1 MTMILLDALLA
12 SLQDDLLITLS
23 VGVGCL
29 IVARCLEQRRY
40 FSLRAAIS
48 FVAAFAWMVGTKY
61 TIMNG
66 PVDIGR
72 WAVTRYTVFF
82 LLFAFSVPFWSKA
95 NACQSLFAITVAYSM
110 QNLCERL
117 IEIPRFSVQP
127 FPLWL
132 DRLCLALLMGICL
145 FLYYRVI
152 VGTAR
157 QRSMFDFTNLNNR
170 MMLFLGAGV
179 VFMSVIM
186 DLELR
191 KYSEQGNIGL
201 MNCFNLI
208 SAVFSF
214 LTIVVCMSH
223 LRASDS
229 ERRAEISEHLLYS
242 ERQRYAQD
250 KQIHDAINI
259 KCHDI
264 RHQIAALGEE
274 GYRDELQ
281 RIGRLVDIYDST
293 PSTQNSALDVVLA
306 GKMLACT
313 NLGITLTCLADG
325 RRMGFMENSDIYA
338 LFGNILDNAMEA
350 AQAMQDP
357 DKRMISLTVSTAG
370 DLLMIDS
377 QNFCANEVVFK
388 DGLPE
393 TSKQD
398 KDYHGYGT
406 RSIRLL
412 TEKYGGDLQ
421 LDAEGGVFR
430 LSIMIPIPS

>member
-1 MTMILLDALLA
+1 M
-12 SLQDDLLITLS
+12 
-23 VGVGCL
+23 
-29 IVARCLEQRRY
+29 
-40 FSLRAAIS
+40 
-48 FVAAFAWMVGTKY
+48 
-61 TIMNG
+61 
-66 PVDIGR
+66 
-72 WAVTRYTVFF
+72 
-82 LLFAFSVPFWSKA
+82 
-95 NACQSLFAITVAYSM
+95 
-110 QNLCERL
+110 
-117 IEIPRFSVQP
+117 
-127 FPLWL
+127 
-132 DRLCLALLMGICL
+132 
-145 FLYYRVI
+145 
-152 VGTAR
+152 
-157 QRSMFDFTNLNNR
+157 
-170 MMLFLGAGV
+170 
-179 VFMSVIM
+179 
-186 DLELR
+186 
-191 KYSEQGNIGL
+191 GL

-208 SAVFSF
+208 SATFSF
-214 LTIVVCMSH
+214 LTIVICMSH
-223 LRASDS
+223 LRVSDS
-229 ERRAEISEHLLYS
+229 ERRAVISEHLLYS
-242 ERQRYAQD
+242 ERQRYAQE

-264 RHQIAALGEE
+264 RHQIAALGEK

-421 LDAEGGVFR
+421 LDAESGVFR